1 MKENV
6 CEKLK
11 LLRIENQMSQ
21 NDVAEYLNIS
31 RQAISRW
38 ELGRAY
44 PDLDNIVLLCKL
56 YNISIEELIGTQQ
69 NEEVVVEE
77 RAKESTADTKASN
90 IEMIGLAVI
99 IVLSSHFA
107 FAGVVI
113 NLAVVV
119 WMACNRKKY
128 IFIYLLCLLCLSI
141 NAYNIYIFVSHMM
154 PDPGTAH
161 IQIIT

>member
-11 LLRIENQMSQ
+11 LLRIQNQMSQ

-69 NEEVVVEE
+69 NEEVVETPNRTVVDS
-77 RAKESTADTKASN
+77 KQSTL
-90 IEMIGLAVI
+90 EMLGLAVI
-99 IVLSSHFA
+99 LVLSSHFS
-107 FAGVVI
+107 FVGVII
-113 NLAVVV
+113 NLAVCV
-119 WMACNRKKY
+119 WMIRNKRKY
-128 IFIYLLCLLCLSI
+128 ISIYLLCLICLSI
-141 NAYNIYIFVSHMM
+141 NAYNIYVFVSHKIFQMGIARI
-154 PDPGTAH
+154 DKLT
-161 IQIIT
+161 